1 MAEIIASMGVYDYS
15 NNKLCELYDSQN
27 NVRGQAY
34 GITFTEPMK
43 DGIKTLD
50 FSIPY
55 MVDEEENFRWAYLKS
70 EYLIKLVYNSRVMWF
85 IATQPKKGKNG
96 KEITG
101 TVSCKGLEFSLR
113 TKNIYMT
120 FDDTNGIGTLDEL
133 VDKILA
139 GTGWHRGYT
148 DPALEKDGVT
158 EKIRSLSSG
167 DKTGALG
174 LMTKVCNLFKCYPV
188 YDSDT
193 KTVALYNFNNR
204 SQVLEAVVGKNLS
217 TLNVDYNSDDIITR
231 LYVEGEYGDNG
242 YVGIDS
248 VNPTGLSYIMDFDY
262 YREIGVMTDAHEEAL
277 STYIS
282 NISNVKRLISE
293 GVAARIALEDEV
305 NKLIGQSP
313 VAVYLTSN
321 GFVSPTY
328 LYNDPPADK
337 RALSVGSKVVVLN
350 NNGTFRYETI
360 TTTPQALIKSG
371 DYAIAK
377 FTTPAAGTI
386 GAKETQ
392 IEAKEKRIAELDRL
406 IERTS
411 KEDKI
416 AEYNREKK
424 QLQTEAKNI
433 KVGVN
438 HDTILAE
445 MNAVYPHSNVD
456 FTSFTVKETRDIVS
470 QGYNIG
476 PKNDGKIG
484 IFLQPYYFSKEDA
497 NQQKVNAA
505 EQMTSRY
512 PRSNARLLERP
523 SVYASEMSSAGWS
536 DFDQADPQ
544 ETVTL
549 YPVAL
554 KVGPS
559 GDYVWKNKIVIIASP
574 IEPNGTIHAQ
584 RGFDAYIEG

>member
-55 MVDEEENFRWAYLKS
+55 MVDKEENFRWAYLKS
-70 EYLIKLVYNSRVMWF
+70 EYLIRLVYNGRVMWY

-148 DPALEKDGVT
+148 DPALEKDGTT
-158 EKIRSLSSG
+158 EKVRSLSSG

-204 SQVLEAVVGKNLS
+204 SQVLEAVVGKNLNAM
-217 TLNVDYNSDDIITR
+217 NVDYNSDDIITR

-262 YREIGVMTDAHEEAL
+262 YREIGVMTEAHEEAL
-277 STYIS
+277 TTYTN

-293 GVAARIALEDEV
+293 GVASRTELEDEV
-305 NKLIGQSP
+305 NNLIGQSP

-321 GFVSPTY
+321 GFISPTY

-337 RALSVGSKVVVLN
+337 RVLSVGSKVIVLN
-350 NNGTFRYETI
+350 TNGTFRYETI

-433 KVGVN
+433 KTGVN

-445 MNAVYPHSNVD
+445 MNALYPDSNVD
-456 FTSFTVKETRDIVS
+456 FTSFTVRETRDITS
-470 QGYNIG
+470 QGYDLG
-476 PKNDGKIG
+476 PRQYDTIA
-484 IFLQPYYFSKEDA
+484 IPLQVYYFSADDA
-497 NQQKVNAA
+497 NQQKIHAA
-505 EQMTSRY
+505 EQMTAQF
-512 PRSNARLLERP
+512 PRSNADLLNRVKVSAEEMK
-523 SVYASEMSSAGWS
+523 SSGWEDIEDGSYATLYSLTYSAGDGG
-536 DFDQADPQ
+536 DFPW
-544 ETVTL
+544 E
-549 YPVAL
+549 
-554 KVGPS
+554 
-559 GDYVWKNKIVIIASP
+559 NRIIIDITP
-574 IEPNGTIHAQ
+574 ISN
-584 RGFDAYIEG
+584 

>member
-34 GITFTEPMK
+34 GITFTEAMS
-43 DGIKTLD
+43 DGVKTLD

-55 MVDEEENFRWAYLKS
+55 MVDKEENFRWAYLKS
-70 EYLIKLVYNSRVMWF
+70 EYLIRLVYNGRTMWF
-85 IATQPKKGKNG
+85 IATQPKKSKSGKD
-96 KEITG
+96 ITG

-148 DPALEKDGVT
+148 DPALEKDGET
-158 EKIRSLSSG
+158 EKVRSLSSG

-204 SQVLEAVVGKNLS
+204 SQVLEAVVGKNLNAM
-217 TLNVDYNSDDIITR
+217 NVDYNSDDIITR

-262 YREIGVMTDAHEEAL
+262 YREIGVMTEAHEEAL
-277 STYIS
+277 TTYTN

-293 GVAARIALEDEV
+293 GVASRTALEDEV

-321 GFVSPTY
+321 GFISPTY

-337 RALSVGSKVVVLN
+337 RVLSVGSKVIVLN
-350 NNGTFRYETI
+350 TNGTFRYETI

-377 FTTPAAGTI
+377 FTAPAAGTI

-433 KVGVN
+433 KTGVN
-438 HDTILAE
+438 HDTIMAE
-445 MNAVYPHSNVD
+445 MNALYPNSNVD
-456 FTSFTVKETRDIVS
+456 FTSFTVRETRDITS
-470 QGYNIG
+470 QGYDLG
-476 PKNDGKIG
+476 PRQYDTIA
-484 IFLQPYYFSKEDA
+484 IPLQVYYFSADDA
-497 NQQKVNAA
+497 NQQKIHAA
-505 EQMTSRY
+505 EQMTAQF
-512 PRSNARLLERP
+512 PRSNADLLNRVKVPAEEMK
-523 SVYASEMSSAGWS
+523 SSGWEDIEDGSYATLYSLTYSAGDGG
-536 DFDQADPQ
+536 DFPW
-544 ETVTL
+544 E
-549 YPVAL
+549 
-554 KVGPS
+554 
-559 GDYVWKNKIVIIASP
+559 NRIIIDITP
-574 IEPNGTIHAQ
+574 ISN
-584 RGFDAYIEG
+584 